1 MVTQTRSV
9 KVAVVGASGY
19 TGGELLRLIAGHP
32 KLTLAAV
39 TSEKSAGSPVSAVF
53 PHLASLV
60 PCSFEALAP
69 EAIAE
74 RAEAVFFALPHTKS
88 FAPVAACLAANKP
101 VVDLSADY
109 RLKNPRSY
117 ETWYETVHPYPKLL
131 EEAVYGLPE
140 LHRAK
145 IRTARLVA
153 SPGCYPT
160 AAILQLAPL
169 VAKGLVHSDAIIIDA
184 ISGVGRNPA
193 LPYHFPEAHES
204 VEAYKIGQHRHVPEI
219 EQELSALVSSGT
231 VRGIAP
237 SAGYDATTVKV
248 VFTPH
253 LVPMNRGILSTAYC
267 RLQAA
272 VGLEELRAIYRDYYK
287 GERFVRLQEGDTC
300 ANPRNVRGSNFCDLA
315 VFANAQAGW
324 VITVAALDNL
334 VKGAAGQALQ
344 AMNLMVGFPE
354 EMGLTAPG
362 AYP

>member
-1 MVTQTRSV
+1 M
-9 KVAVVGASGY
+9 
-19 TGGELLRLIAGHP
+19 
-32 KLTLAAV
+32 
-39 TSEKSAGSPVSAVF
+39 F

-60 PCSFEALAP
+60 PFSFEALAP
-69 EAIAE
+69 EAIAV

-88 FAPVAACLAANKP
+88 FGSVAACLAAGKP

-117 ETWYETVHPYPKLL
+117 ETWYQTAHPYPKLL

-140 LHRAK
+140 LNRAK

-169 VAKGLVHSDAIIIDA
+169 VAKGLVHQDAIIIDA
-184 ISGVGRNPA
+184 KSGISGAGRSPA

-204 VEAYKIGQHRHVPEI
+204 VEAYKIGQHRHIPEI
-219 EQELSALVSSGT
+219 EQEANQILARMSDNGMRVTFRTQRDTKTAGVAETLEIDISDQWGT
-231 VRGIAP
+231 RK
-237 SAGYDATTVKV
+237 YEM
-248 VFTPH
+248 F
-253 LVPMNRGILSTAYC
+253 STAYC
-267 RLQAA
+267 RLQTT
-272 VGLEELRAIYRDYYK
+272 VGVEELRAIYRDYYK
-287 GERFVRLQEGDTC
+287 GERFVRLQEGDIS
-300 ANPRNVRGSNFCDLA
+300 ANPRHVRGSNFCDLA
-315 VFANAQAGW
+315 VFANARAGW

-344 AMNLMVGFPE
+344 AMNLMLGFPE